1 MNGYTEYTK
10 ALEELRD
17 EVRSVRVEILEALRM
32 IKEVTDEL

>member
-1 MNGYTEYTK
+1 MDELNK

-17 EVRSVRVEILEALRM
+17 EVRGLRVEMLEALRM